1 LKPLFTLQAIHD
13 RLLAAYGP
21 QGWWPADSVFE
32 MMVGAILTQNTSW
45 TNVEAAIANMKAA
58 GLLDARAIAV
68 CSEDRLAT
76 AIRPSGYYNQKARKL
91 KIYAD
96 FYLSHGGEPG
106 LRALTSPRQML
117 LALHG
122 IGPETA
128 DSMLLYALERPV
140 FVIDAYTRRIFGRLG
155 LTEPA
160 AGYHA
165 LQDYF
170 HSSLPSSLEL
180 FKEYHALIVMH
191 AKRHCRIRPV
201 CAGCPLQ
208 DGCAH
213 ALENEA
219 VNLQRSGECA

>member
-1 LKPLFTLQAIHD
+1 MTLQAIHD

-21 QGWWPADSVFE
+21 QGWWPADSAFE

-45 TNVEAAIANMKAA
+45 TNVEAAIAGLKAA
-58 GLLDARAIAV
+58 GLLDAGAIAI
-68 CSEDRLAT
+68 CNEDQLAT
-76 AIRPSGYYNQKARKL
+76 AIRPSGYYKQKARKL
-91 KIYAD
+91 KIFAD
-96 FYLSHGGEPG
+96 FYLGHGGEAG
-106 LRALTSPRQML
+106 LGTLTSPRQVL

-155 LTEPA
+155 LASPA
-160 AGYHA
+160 AGYQA
-165 LQDYF
+165 LQDHF
-170 HSSLPSSLEL
+170 QASLPASPEL

-191 AKRHCRIRPV
+191 AKRHCRTRPV
-201 CAGCPLQ
+201 CTGCPLQ

-213 ALENEA
+213 AVESEA
-219 VNLQRSGECA
+219 ANDRRSSECA